1 MQVPILM
8 LKGKLLFNPLPV
20 MRLPVRLTLTGLAL
34 IIASPAGCERTVVF
48 QFEFELNPARLV
60 SRLIMPLNTS

>member
-1 MQVPILM
+1 MILMQVPILI

-20 MRLPVRLTLTGLAL
+20 PVRLTLTGLAP
-34 IIASPAGCERTVVF
+34 IIASQVNSERAAVF

-60 SRLIMPLNTS
+60 S